1 MILAIMIGRSGSK
14 GFKNK
19 NIKKVFGKH
28 LCEYPLIA
36 AKKSKLINKIY
47 VSTNCNIIKKIS
59 KNHKVKIINRPKK
72 LTTDKVLGE
81 KVFQHAYFEAKKDLG
96 LNSKEIEFVVLLFAN
111 AATLT
116 SEMINNGIKILRN
129 DKSFDSAVSTS
140 IYNMWSPIRARKL
153 DKKTGCLKPFVP
165 FKTFGNVKKL
175 NCDRGSQGDVYYADM
190 SVSVVRP
197 YCLENMTNNLLPQ
210 KWMGKKIAPIFSVG
224 GFDLDYD
231 WQMPSL
237 KFWLKNYAKKN

>member
-1 MILAIMIGRSGSK
+1 MI
-14 GFKNK
+14 
-19 NIKKVFGKH
+19 
-28 LCEYPLIA
+28 
-36 AKKSKLINKIY
+36 
-47 VSTNCNIIKKIS
+47 
-59 KNHKVKIINRPKK
+59 
-72 LTTDKVLGE
+72 KVLT
-81 KVFQHAYFEAKKDLG
+81 
-96 LNSKEIEFVVLLFAN
+96 LLS
-111 AATLT
+111 LHH
-116 SEMINNGIKILRN
+116 
-129 DKSFDSAVSTS
+129 

-237 KFWLKNYAKKN
+237 KFWLKNYAKKINLGLIGAGRITGHHI